1 MCHLSAVTRIANGIV
16 DTQAGELALAQSVCM
31 RVPATV
37 LALTSATLLAACA
50 TMPPDNGLD
59 GKSTAVNP
67 NTSAIVARGWQ
78 LPNDNA
84 IDPGKKNVAGAHAI
98 LAIDPPDDELLETAD
113 IPTRTGQAGQISLD
127 GATADAPRKLL
138 DGEEIVRSRID

>member
-1 MCHLSAVTRIANGIV
+1 MALSVSTRVSA
-16 DTQAGELALAQSVCM
+16 AF
-31 RVPATV
+31 

-50 TMPPDNGLD
+50 TMPPDNGID
-59 GKSTAVNP
+59 GKTKAINP

-98 LAIDPPDDELLETAD
+98 LAIDPPDDDLLETAD
-113 IPTRTGQAGQISLD
+113 IPTRSGQAGGMTLE
-127 GATADAPRKLL
+127 GATADASRTQL